1 MPQFWEFGASSGSKI
16 AMAKKVSVVLSKKEV
31 ERCKKL
37 CRTNYRGM
45 IKLKYLLE
53 LYAFLP
59 SEEWTFVQPQGNE
72 LLHVKK
78 EGRRDAVLYWN
89 AEKKQI
95 ECNRMGAI
103 LWYVYCIRNGIAL

>member
-1 MPQFWEFGASSGSKI
+1 MAEKI
-16 AMAKKVSVVLSKKEV
+16 PTVLTKKEI

-37 CRTNYRGM
+37 CRTNFRGM
-45 IKLKYLLE
+45 VKLKYLMDI
-53 LYAFLP
+53 YAFAPSDEWELLP
-59 SEEWTFVQPQGNE
+59 LQGNE
-72 LLHVKK
+72 LLHGKK

-103 LWYVYCIRNGIAL
+103 LWYVYCIRNDIAL

>member
-1 MPQFWEFGASSGSKI
+1 M
-16 AMAKKVSVVLSKKEV
+16 VLTKKEI

-37 CRTNYRGM
+37 CRTNFRGM
-45 IKLKYLLE
+45 VKLKYLIDI
-53 LYAFLP
+53 YAFAPSDEWELLP
-59 SEEWTFVQPQGNE
+59 IQGNE
-72 LLHVKK
+72 LLHGKK

-103 LWYVYCIRNGIAL
+103 LWYVYCIRNDIPI

>member
-1 MPQFWEFGASSGSKI
+1 MAEKI
-16 AMAKKVSVVLSKKEV
+16 PTVLTKKEI

-37 CRTNYRGM
+37 CRTNFRGM
-45 IKLKYLLE
+45 VKLKYLIDI
-53 LYAFLP
+53 YAFAPSDEWELLP
-59 SEEWTFVQPQGNE
+59 LQGNE
-72 LLHVKK
+72 LLHGKK

-103 LWYVYCIRNGIAL
+103 LWYVYCIRNDIAL